1 MNYDRIKNIFLDLYK
16 ELSETFDDFE
26 SDFAEAVEQA
36 AQQETTIFE
45 GSDRVI
51 EYFDEITQSQ
61 EAIKSFIKE
70 QLVPAVKARQKF
82 DVSSSYHYVVA
93 KETRTSNIDVGRNT
107 KANYAAFKRE
117 LLNSFGITQKE
128 LHELIR
134 AEY

>member
-26 SDFAEAVEQA
+26 SDFAEAIEQA

-61 EAIKSFIKE
+61 EAVKNFIKD

-117 LLNSFGITQKE
+117 LLSSFGITQRE